1 MKTANFTSTQSN
13 EEKRHTH
20 LEVKTCKFTSTQSNR
35 KKRHHKENFDF
46 RKLQILQVHK
56 VTGKSDNIIFQE
68 GYFILKEHKVVLERD
83 YHKENFDF

>member
-1 MKTANFTSTQSN
+1 MKTANFTSAQSN

-35 KKRHHKENFDF
+35 KKRHYKENFDF

-56 VTGKSDNIIFQE
+56 VTGKRDTTKK
-68 GYFILKEHKVVLERD
+68 ILTF
-83 YHKENFDF
+83 ENCKSYKYTK